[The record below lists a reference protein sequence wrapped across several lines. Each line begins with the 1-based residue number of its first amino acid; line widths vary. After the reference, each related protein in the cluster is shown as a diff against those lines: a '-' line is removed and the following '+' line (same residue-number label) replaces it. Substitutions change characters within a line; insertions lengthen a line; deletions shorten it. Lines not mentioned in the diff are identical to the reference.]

1 MQMNKTRFLTVIL
14 SLFLLQ
20 SQARSQSQST
30 EMPKY
35 EVAAEFTTMARESFG
50 GRTEP
55 GGGVRF
61 TFNLNRMISFET
73 AGYFFPKQCIEC
85 ISNGNV
91 TEVVGGVKIGKRFE
105 HWGIFGKARPGVVS
119 YSRGKFNVVP
129 DPGNPGFPFNFVPE
143 RVNSFAAD
151 LGGVVEFYPSK
162 HLVTRF
168 DFGDTIVHFGPR
180 PVEAIIF
187 NQTTNTFGLMPL
199 TLPSRNV
206 HEFQF
211 VTSVGWRF

>member
-1 MQMNKTRFLTVIL
+1 MNRFLIGLLTAL
-14 SLFLLQ
+14 LLQ
-20 SQARSQSQST
+20 SQAYSQST
-30 EMPKY
+30 SQTNETPKF
-35 EVAAEFTTMARESFG
+35 ELAGEFTTLARESFG

-129 DPGNPGFPFNFVPE
+129 NPGNPGFPFDFVSQ

-168 DFGDTIVHFGPR
+168 DLGDTIVHFGPR
-180 PVEAIIF
+180 HVEAIIL
-187 NQTTNTFGLMPL
+187 NQTTNTFGLMPF